1 MFSESNWVPVKH
13 SFNAFPPTVRRAERA
28 EPARVRLSQSAARIA
43 RTLEGRRQNR
53 SRTSQNQNCTVRKRL
68 LYNNRHGGSFIA
80 TRSHAYTQRAAVTQ
94 AQTQRAGASQGA
106 ELPKGWSFPEG
117 WSVTKTTLKSTN
129 AKRARRPKTS
139 AKRLKTIKDIVCG
152 HIRCLTNVLVI
163 KTRTQMF

>member
-53 SRTSQNQNCTVRKRL
+53 SRTSQNQNCTVRKQQTWRL
-68 LYNNRHGGSFIA
+68 VHR
-80 TRSHAYTQRAAVTQ
+80 HAYTQRAH
-94 AQTQRAGASQGA
+94 RCRLRGP

-129 AKRARRPKTS
+129 TKRARRPKTS
-139 AKRLKTIKDIVCG
+139 AKRLKTIKLWSHSLLNKCIS
-152 HIRCLTNVLVI
+152 H
-163 KTRTQMF
+163 